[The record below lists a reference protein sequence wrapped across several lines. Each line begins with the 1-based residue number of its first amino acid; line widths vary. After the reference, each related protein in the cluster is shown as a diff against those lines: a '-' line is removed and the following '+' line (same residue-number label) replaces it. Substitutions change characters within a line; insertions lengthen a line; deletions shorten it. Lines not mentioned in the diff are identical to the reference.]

1 MKNKYTVLIIPPH
14 HKPTQQFQFS
24 LGGKRILISGFLA
37 LGVLI
42 VSLVSYNLYLSQTL
56 QVENAELQAV
66 GQLKLAN
73 QEKDQK
79 IEALKEDSLQ
89 KAQDLSTIRDLEL
102 KLTSILKVDTP
113 TSPSVSTL
121 SSQLSRGG
129 QPQPSSMVSDPVQIS
144 KQLTQLEQYYD
155 LAIQNEDRIN
165 HTPSI
170 LPLEGEHEIASKFG
184 YRRNPFGGWT
194 SEFHSGIDFA
204 CDYGTEVHAT
214 AAGVI
219 TFSGWDAVYGRKVQ
233 IDHGSG
239 IETFYGHNSSL
250 LVKAGDT
257 VQKGALIAYSGNS
270 GRSTGSHLHYGAL
283 EQGKPIDPLQFTD
296 FTKEQ

>member
-1 MKNKYTVLIIPPH
+1 MKNKYTFLIIPPN
-14 HKPTQQFQFS
+14 HKPTRQFQFS

-37 LGVLI
+37 LAVLI

-56 QVENAELQAV
+56 HVRNAELQAV
-66 GQLKLAN
+66 DQLKLAN

-89 KAQDLSTIRDLEL
+89 MAQDLTTIRDLEL

-113 TSPSVSTL
+113 ASSSA
-121 SSQLSRGG
+121 SASQLSRDGL
-129 QPQPSSMVSDPVQIS
+129 PPSPSMVTSDPVQIS
-144 KQLTQLEQYYD
+144 YQLSQLEQYYD
-155 LAIQNEDRIN
+155 MALQNEDRIN

-170 LPLEGEHEIASKFG
+170 LPLEGEHEIASNFG

-219 TFSGWDAVYGRKVQ
+219 TFAGWDAVYGRKVE
-233 IDHGSG
+233 INHGSG
-239 IETFYGHNSSL
+239 IETFYGHNSRL
-250 LVKAGDT
+250 TVKAGDT
-257 VQKGALIAYSGNS
+257 VQKGDLIAYSGNS

-283 EQGKPIDPLQFTD
+283 EQGKSINPLQFTD

>member
-1 MKNKYTVLIIPPH
+1 MKNKYTFLIIPPN
-14 HKPTQQFQFS
+14 HKPTRQFQFS
-24 LGGKRILISGFLA
+24 LGGKRILISGFLT

-56 QVENAELQAV
+56 QVRNAELQAV
-66 GQLKLAN
+66 DQLKLAN

-79 IEALKEDSLQ
+79 IESLKEDSLQ
-89 KAQDLSTIRDLEL
+89 MAQDLSTIRDLEL

-113 TSPSVSTL
+113 SSS
-121 SSQLSRGG
+121 SASQLSHGG
-129 QPQPSSMVSDPVQIS
+129 LPPSSSMVTSDPVQIS
-144 KQLTQLEQYYD
+144 YQLSQLEQYYG
-155 LAIQNEDRIN
+155 LALQNEDRIN

-170 LPLEGEHEIASKFG
+170 LPLEGEHEIASNFG

-194 SEFHSGIDFA
+194 SEFHSGVDFA

-219 TFSGWDAVYGRKVQ
+219 TFAGWDVVYGRKVE
-233 IDHGSG
+233 IDHGYG
-239 IETFYGHNSSL
+239 IETFYGHNSRL
-250 LVKAGDT
+250 TVKAGDT
-257 VQKGALIAYSGNS
+257 VQKGDLIAYSGNS

-283 EQGKPIDPLQFTD
+283 EQGKSINPLHFTD